1 MELINDDV
9 VELWK
14 NALSLVVKQG
24 KEFKDSEDREYV
36 EENNLVLTLTD
47 TENSTKIGEPIDMM
61 IEKKKWVY
69 PSKDELSSI
78 MFKEYQAPTYDYTYG
93 GRIFSFD
100 DKLDQINNFIIPL
113 LKSDPSSRRAI
124 VVVYNPL
131 EDSSLSNKNS
141 PGIIYMQFRIKD
153 NKLHLN
159 CHIRSN
165 DLFFGWPANIY
176 QIHTLQRFVSEK
188 LKVGRGNIS
197 TVSNSAHVFKDDL
210 DEINRILSLSR

>member
-1 MELINDDV
+1 MELIHNNI

-14 NALSLVVKQG
+14 NALSLVVRQG
-24 KEFKDSEDREYV
+24 KDFKDSEGRSYL

-47 TENSTKIGEPIDMM
+47 TNDTQKMSEPIEIMM
-61 IEKKKWVY
+61 ARKKWVY

-113 LKSDPSSRRAI
+113 LKSDPLSRRAI
-124 VVVYNPL
+124 VVLYNPL
-131 EDSSLSNKNS
+131 DDSNLSNKNS
-141 PGIIYMQFRIKD
+141 PGIIYLQFRI
-153 NKLHLN
+153 NAEKLNLN

-176 QIHTLQRFVSEK
+176 QIYTLQKFVAEK
-188 LKVGRGNIS
+188 LRINKGSIA
-197 TVSNSAHVFKDDL
+197 TISNSAHVFSEDL
-210 DEINRILSLSR
+210 DEVNRLLE

>member
-1 MELINDDV
+1 MELINDNV

-14 NALSLVVKQG
+14 NALSLVVRQG
-24 KEFKDSEDREYV
+24 EEFTDNDNRICI

-47 TENSTKIGEPIDMM
+47 TSKNVGEPIEMM

-69 PSKDELSSI
+69 PSKDELSNI
-78 MFKEYQAPTYDYTYG
+78 MFKEYEAPTYDYTYG
-93 GRIFSFD
+93 GRIFSFA
-100 DKLDQINNFIIPL
+100 DKIDQINEYILPL

-124 VVVYNPL
+124 IIIYNPE
-131 EDSSLSNKNS
+131 EDSKMSNKNS
-141 PGIIYMQFRIKD
+141 PGIIYMQFRIK
-153 NKLHLN
+153 KSQLHVN

-176 QIHTLQRFVSEK
+176 QVFTLQKYLAEK
-188 LKVGRGNIS
+188 LKVGQGNIS

-210 DEINRILSLSR
+210 DEISRILG